1 MVKLAANLAGAH
13 DFLVMCA
20 DTGDEFG
27 RQSGS
32 NTQEQ
37 IYISVTFIS
46 SWLTNIDTIGKTQQE
61 KNFSAKRRDGLE

>member
-1 MVKLAANLAGAH
+1 MKLAANLARAH
-13 DFLVMCA
+13 DILVMCA

-27 RQSGS
+27 RQSES

-46 SWLTNIDTIGKTQQE
+46 SWLINIDTTGKT
-61 KNFSAKRRDGLE
+61 